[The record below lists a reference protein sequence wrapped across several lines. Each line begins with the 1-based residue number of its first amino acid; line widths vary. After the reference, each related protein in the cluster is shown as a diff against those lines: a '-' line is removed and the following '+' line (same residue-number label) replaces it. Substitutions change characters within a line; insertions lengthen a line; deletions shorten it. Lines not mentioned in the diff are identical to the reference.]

1 MFLNAVQI
9 LEDES
14 FKPLQDLVEELLE
27 KSDQNKQRGA
37 AELMA
42 GLLGGMVLSVLLKL
56 PMFDH
61 PNLSQVP
68 STGRWRVRKNC
79 GHGPCLYS

>member
-1 MFLNAVQI
+1 MLLNVVQI

-42 GLLGGMVLSVLLKL
+42 GLLGGMVSCV
-56 PMFDH
+56 FSFTVSDH
-61 PNLSQVP
+61 SNLSQVL
-68 STGRWRVRKNC
+68 STGRWRVRRNC
-79 GHGPCLYS
+79 GHGPCLSS

>member
-1 MFLNAVQI
+1 MVPYTETFFLKLTQPIVPHNVVQI

-42 GLLGGMVLSVLLKL
+42 GLLCGMVLPVLLGFHRL
-56 PMFDH
+56 
-61 PNLSQVP
+61 
-68 STGRWRVRKNC
+68 
-79 GHGPCLYS
+79 